1 LTMVASRLPWLSSR
15 NIAAREDAD
24 SAVSLAEK
32 NADTTRQM
40 TTARIVNQSIVL
52 MVLRSSSGL
61 SRWLL
66 AFGFWLLAL
75 ASTLRKL
82 LAEECAHRA
91 GVDAALDESGAD
103 PFDQDECKPS
113 ALHFLVLRDQLHQLV
128 NGW

>member
-1 LTMVASRLPWLSSR
+1 VASRLPWLSSR

-40 TTARIVNQSIVL
+40 TTARMVNQFMVL
-52 MVLRSSSGL
+52 MVLGSSFRL
-61 SRWLL
+61 SSK
-66 AFGFWLLAL
+66 LLAL
-75 ASTLRKL
+75 ASRLRKL

-103 PFDQDECKPS
+103 PFHQDECKHS